1 MSDSPR
7 VTNKETQSYA
17 AFHGLLDQLREAAD
31 GWLAPE
37 KGVESEI
44 DVVDGLRNVIHMLSG
59 AIDFYLEG
67 DPERPEFRAIVSPI
81 RKFMGDNPDAVYYWA
96 RLRDDRSYR
105 VRGKRADECYISFTV
120 HGRSQDGS
128 LGPTSEPVLA
138 DVNDRSF
145 KVEADGSYEVIL
157 SAEKPA
163 NAAEV
168 NWIELPKGSASLLTR
183 HYFEIDEDEPAAV
196 SRVDKVHLKIET
208 LEQVPPRPPL
218 SDADFA
224 RRLRDVAS
232 FVSGGEQV
240 AMETPPPFV
249 STTPNEL
256 GTPMVFSMAGT
267 DAWGAVDIAYSMGP
281 FALGA
286 DEALVIEGSFP
297 ECAFANVV
305 LWNRFLQSFEFRDR
319 RISLNRK
326 QIRMGEDG
334 RYRIV
339 LAATDPQL
347 KGGSQNWLD
356 TENHPT
362 GTIFWRFLLPEE
374 APEKPTCRVVPV
386 AELAGT

>member
-1 MSDSPR
+1 MADTPR

-17 AFHGLLDQLREAAD
+17 AFHELLDQLRVAAD
-31 GWLAPE
+31 DWLSPE
-37 KGVESEI
+37 RGIEREI
-44 DVVDGLRNVIHMLSG
+44 DVVDGLRNVVHMLSG

-96 RLRDDRSYR
+96 RLRDDRAYR

-120 HGRSQDGS
+120 HGRSEDGS

-138 DVNDRSF
+138 DVNDRAF
-145 KVEADGSYEVIL
+145 KVAADGSYEVIL
-157 SAEKPA
+157 SAEEPA
-163 NAAEV
+163 NASEV
-168 NWIELPKGSASLLTR
+168 NWIQLPKGSASLLTR
-183 HYFEIDEDEPAAV
+183 HYFEIDEDDPPAV
-196 SRVDKVHLKIET
+196 SRVDKVRLSIEN
-208 LEQVPPRPPL
+208 LDAPPVRPPL
-218 SDADFA
+218 RDEDFA
-224 RRLRDVAS
+224 RRLRDVTA
-232 FVSGGEQV
+232 FVSGGEGI

-249 STTPNEL
+249 SVTPNEL

-281 FALGA
+281 FELAP
-286 DEALVIEGSFP
+286 DEALVIEGSLP

-326 QIRMGEDG
+326 QIRLEKDD

-339 LAATDPQL
+339 VSARDPQL

-356 TENHPT
+356 TEDHGT
-362 GTIFWRFLLPEE
+362 GTIFWRFLLPEA
-374 APEKPTCRVVPV
+374 APEKPACRVVPV
-386 AELAGT
+386 SELAGT